1 MDRKNYRAG
10 GTVGITPSAAAST
23 NAVMTGDDTQDEAVV
38 WKRVLA
44 DLQRLSEII
53 DSNEGVIT
61 ALDKVPEAGIPYMG
75 SPFCLTT
82 IIKYVSFGIPHIK
95 DGPTGLL
102 PYAKKLPKRL
112 ERKETMM
119 ETFLIARVL
128 TNFMRHPLYSY
139 VSPPVDNTPEGK
151 RKKRKIEAEGLI
163 SNSKKIRRYS
173 STDPNGIIPVGHQG
187 LTSILGMVKVAART
201 PKDKNKVEEWI
212 LARVLAYYADK
223 NRYHVE
229 DDEADENGEKMK
241 YQLSARSVIMIADDQ
256 EDIPEFP
263 AGHTV
268 LALYPSTTCFYKA
281 IVVQPPSKN
290 KDNPTPLYRIKFD
303 DDEGNERTAPPRMV
317 LDMPKLK

>member
-23 NAVMTGDDTQDEAVV
+23 NAVITGDDTQDEAVV

-61 ALDKVPEAGIPYMG
+61 ALDKVPEGRSNRSVTLCQEAAEKAREEGE
-75 SPFCLTT
+75 T
-82 IIKYVSFGIPHIK
+82 IQRALEGVNLLMALR
-95 DGPTGLL
+95 DGD
-102 PYAKKLPKRL
+102 
-112 ERKETMM
+112 
-119 ETFLIARVL
+119 L
-128 TNFMRHPLYSY
+128 TN
-139 VSPPVDNTPEGK
+139 VDNTPEGK

-173 STDPNGIIPVGHQG
+173 STDPNGIIPVGHQ
-187 LTSILGMVKVAART
+187 VAART

-290 KDNPTPLYRIKFD
+290 KDYPTPLYRIKFD

>member
-23 NAVMTGDDTQDEAVV
+23 NAVITGDDAQDEAVV

-53 DSNEGVIT
+53 DSNEGIII
-61 ALDKVPEAGIPYMG
+61 ALDKVPE
-75 SPFCLTT
+75 
-82 IIKYVSFGIPHIK
+82 
-95 DGPTGLL
+95 
-102 PYAKKLPKRL
+102 
-112 ERKETMM
+112 
-119 ETFLIARVL
+119 
-128 TNFMRHPLYSY
+128 
-139 VSPPVDNTPEGK
+139 VDNTPEGK

-173 STDPNGIIPVGHQG
+173 STDPNGIIPVGHQ
-187 LTSILGMVKVAART
+187 VAART

-212 LARVLAYYADK
+212 LARVLAYHADK

-290 KDNPTPLYRIKFD
+290 KDYPTPLYRIKFD

>member
-1 MDRKNYRAG
+1 MDRKNNRVG
-10 GTVGITPSAAAST
+10 STVGIPPSVSASAT
-23 NAVMTGDDTQDEAVV
+23 TTIAGDDGQDETVV

-44 DLQRLSEII
+44 ELQCLSEIM
-53 DSNEGVIT
+53 DSNEDIIS
-61 ALDKVPEAGIPYMG
+61 ALDNIPEGRSNRSATLCQEAAEKAREEGETIQRALDGINLLLG
-75 SPFCLTT
+75 LR
-82 IIKYVSFGIPHIK
+82 
-95 DGPTGLL
+95 DGDITNG
-102 PYAKKLPKRL
+102 AVIESKLGGVQQSK
-112 ERKETMM
+112 M
-119 ETFLIARVL
+119 
-128 TNFMRHPLYSY
+128 PL
-139 VSPPVDNTPEGK
+139 DNSPEGK

-163 SNSKKIRRYS
+163 TNSKKIRRYS
-173 STDPNGIIPVGHQG
+173 STDSNGIIPVGHQ
-187 LTSILGMVKVAART
+187 VAART

-212 LARVLAYYADK
+212 LARVLAYHADK

-290 KDNPTPLYRIKFD
+290 KDYPTPLYRIKFD

>member
-112 ERKETMM
+112 ERKEM
-119 ETFLIARVL
+119 
-128 TNFMRHPLYSY
+128 
-139 VSPPVDNTPEGK
+139 DNTPEGK